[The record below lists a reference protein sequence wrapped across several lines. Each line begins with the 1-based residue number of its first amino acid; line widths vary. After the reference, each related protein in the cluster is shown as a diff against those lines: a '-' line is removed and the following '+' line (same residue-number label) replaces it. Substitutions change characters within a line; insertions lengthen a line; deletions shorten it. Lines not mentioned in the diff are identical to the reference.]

1 LGGCKVDP
9 DASPEF
15 SILRNHWKKKGY
27 HSIFSDLENAFK
39 AIRKDV
45 TACHCKPTG
54 RTSAI
59 LLQAAPERKMAL
71 HKYRHKDT
79 ASGEGASGGWR
90 FYAILDKETNIL
102 YPIIVY
108 PHKAWQDAHDDEI
121 KKCVDEI
128 LSILKQRDLNSIGD
142 IAASAE

>member
-1 LGGCKVDP
+1 MGTCKVDP

-15 SILRNHWKKKGY
+15 QILRAHWKKKGY
-27 HSIFSDLENAFK
+27 HSVFPDLEAAFVE
-39 AIRKDV
+39 IRKEV
-45 TACHCKPTG
+45 TACHCKPAG

-59 LLQAAPERKMAL
+59 LLEAAPERQLAL
-71 HKYRHKDT
+71 HKYRYKDK

-90 FYAILDKETNIL
+90 FYAILDKATSVL

-108 PHKAWQDAHDDEI
+108 PHKEWADASEEEI

-128 LSILKQRDLNSIGD
+128 INILKQRDLNSSGEST
-142 IAASAE
+142 APAS

>member
-1 LGGCKVDP
+1 MAACKVDP

-15 SILRNHWKKKGY
+15 SILRKHWNKKGY
-27 HSIFSDLENAFK
+27 PSVFSDLDAAFK
-39 AIRKDV
+39 EIAKDV
-45 TACHCKPTG
+45 HACHCKPAQ

-59 LLQAAPERKMAL
+59 LLKAAPERQLSL
-71 HKYRHKDT
+71 HKYRYKDT

-90 FYAILDKETNIL
+90 FYAIFDKETRIL

-108 PHKAWQDAHDDEI
+108 PHKQWPDASDDEI

-128 LSILKQRDLNSIGD
+128 VLILKQRDSK
-142 IAASAE
+142 SE